1 MSYANSTQ
9 RDMLKAEGK
18 ALQHLRRNLL
28 REVDDLTE
36 DDVAAVGK
44 EDVLT
49 ALENIKALRNEYQ
62 NKVEDFLEDFDSE
75 LQQDPPVKAG
85 WKNDIRIVGRI
96 VKDHAMHIRA
106 KKESVWPTAT
116 LSDIDKRNLEF
127 QKASLDFQQL
137 TLEDRQQ
144 ASAAQVQDKA
154 EESRILA
161 ETESNT
167 FLGECSVLGDLVA
180 DENWEEA
187 DDETVS
193 GAMRQLSKW
202 QDQMTIIERSY
213 RKFENMALRHK
224 FPQEKQDAINL
235 TYQEKKAMFDQTKED
250 VQKEDTARGL
260 FTLEPV
266 KSDIIKYPTFNG
278 LPSEDFLKFQETM
291 IQRFRENKVR
301 RKEQV
306 AKLRECLKGAALGRV
321 PDGVKE
327 IEEAFTRLNEAF
339 GNPAKVMAFNLKAID
354 EIGMMP
360 SDKLASGQL
369 SYSRRIEWFLKLEV
383 ILAKILQLSQRSS
396 KLAHEAFATSTYRR
410 LWSRFPTSVLD
421 KLVKIQGEDG
431 DRMEAILDKI
441 QDMRKHAQLMDDECG
456 NAATAAFKRKEGTT
470 PNKVTAEI
478 FFRPPQQYDECRV
491 CVYLSTTKGNHRN
504 LFQNHLSN
512 YPTGCPKFIEAT
524 TELRK
529 SLVDKIKFCPQC
541 FHPDVIYIPSH
552 LNECQF
558 SNSKKNAYICQYST
572 CKTHMWIC
580 LVHKREN
587 KQQMDRFRSD
597 LLKRGQN
604 LAFTSVENFAG
615 FTTDP
620 QAYNQAVRKFTRNEK
635 KKKVLKRTEIVPV
648 PQGEPLFLFHPAQ
661 GKTRPVNTFY
671 DSGCSHAVFQAD
683 IPISELQSQLTAKG
697 PFSIG
702 GVGGLTTTAL
712 DEWIVMVPRADGRKQ
727 LIQGL
732 TVPRV
737 TCDFPLI
744 SLE

>member
-1 MSYANSTQ
+1 MTTIPPPALPPARLSVLQPGDQRQQILPSPSLVQGISNLLQGLQSIPDSPILQTEQPSPTTGRSGSTGNRLSSTDPHILTNSKIPILSTSDSSLESDLGEVFQPLSNMSYANSTQ

-49 ALENIKALRNEYQ
+49 ALENIKVLRNEYQ

-85 WKNDIRIVGRI
+85 WKNDIRVVGRI
-96 VKDHAMHIRA
+96 VKDHAMNIRA

-167 FLGECSVLGDLVA
+167 FLGECSVPGDLVA

-213 RKFENMALRHK
+213 RKFENMALRHQ

-235 TYQEKKAMFDQTKED
+235 TYQEKKAMFDQTKEN

-266 KSDIIKYPTFNG
+266 KSDIIQYPTFNG

-339 GNPAKVMAFNLKAID
+339 GNPAIVMAFNL
-354 EIGMMP
+354 
-360 SDKLASGQL
+360 
-369 SYSRRIEWFLKLEV
+369 
-383 ILAKILQLSQRSS
+383 
-396 KLAHEAFATSTYRR
+396 T
-410 LWSRFPTSVLD
+410 
-421 KLVKIQGEDG
+421 
-431 DRMEAILDKI
+431 
-441 QDMRKHAQLMDDECG
+441 
-456 NAATAAFKRKEGTT
+456 
-470 PNKVTAEI
+470 
-478 FFRPPQQYDECRV
+478 QY
-491 CVYLSTTKGNHRN
+491 
-504 LFQNHLSN
+504 
-512 YPTGCPKFIEAT
+512 
-524 TELRK
+524 
-529 SLVDKIKFCPQC
+529 
-541 FHPDVIYIPSH
+541 
-552 LNECQF
+552 
-558 SNSKKNAYICQYST
+558 
-572 CKTHMWIC
+572 
-580 LVHKREN
+580 
-587 KQQMDRFRSD
+587 
-597 LLKRGQN
+597 
-604 LAFTSVENFAG
+604 
-615 FTTDP
+615 
-620 QAYNQAVRKFTRNEK
+620 
-635 KKKVLKRTEIVPV
+635 
-648 PQGEPLFLFHPAQ
+648 
-661 GKTRPVNTFY
+661 
-671 DSGCSHAVFQAD
+671 
-683 IPISELQSQLTAKG
+683 
-697 PFSIG
+697 
-702 GVGGLTTTAL
+702 
-712 DEWIVMVPRADGRKQ
+712 
-727 LIQGL
+727 
-732 TVPRV
+732 
-737 TCDFPLI
+737 
-744 SLE
+744 